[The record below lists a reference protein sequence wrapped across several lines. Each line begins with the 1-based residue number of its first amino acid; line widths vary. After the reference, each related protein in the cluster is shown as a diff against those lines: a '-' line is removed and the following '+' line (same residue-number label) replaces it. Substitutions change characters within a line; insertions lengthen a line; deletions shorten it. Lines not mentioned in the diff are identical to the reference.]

1 MMSLKFLVAV
11 TVLTVTVLAP
21 RASLAQA
28 GSSTISGVVK
38 DVTGGAL
45 TGVSMKVV
53 NEDTAVSIETIFS
66 VAGGRTRNQNFI
78 LDAGNAT
85 NAVGLM
91 RPQQLT
97 SLPVDAMQEFKVITL
112 LNRANFN
119 IPGFTLGAADFGAIS
134 SARPARTVQLG
145 TRVSF

>member
-45 TGVSMKVV
+45 T
-53 NEDTAVSIETIFS
+53 
-66 VAGGRTRNQNFI
+66 R
-78 LDAGNAT
+78 
-85 NAVGLM
+85 
-91 RPQQLT
+91 
-97 SLPVDAMQEFKVITL
+97 
-112 LNRANFN
+112 
-119 IPGFTLGAADFGAIS
+119 S
-134 SARPARTVQLG
+134 SR
-145 TRVSF
+145 